1 MYRFH
6 LDKAIATWRERLRR
20 DRAFLADDLD
30 ELETHLRDHIDRL
43 VAVGLTERDAF
54 KAARQRLGS
63 DVQLASE
70 YRKVRFGRRKRARHV
85 WKNTRWEAGML
96 GNYAKIALRNF
107 RRQKGYAFIN
117 VVGLGIG
124 IAGFLLI
131 FLYLRHEYS
140 FDTYHEKGDRI
151 YRLVEYGGFGEKRW
165 DGSVSGDPVPAMRDV
180 YADVED
186 ATKFKSCGSDR
197 VQVEG
202 EVYRDIGMRCTES
215 SLFTI
220 FSFGLL
226 KGNPET
232 VLDRP
237 NTAVIT
243 RSLARRIFGDEEPVG
258 KLLPI
263 RFYEEERMFEIT
275 GLMADV
281 PANTHIN
288 FDLLLSYESLRSTN
302 RCLDCGQ
309 PMYALLEPRA
319 DPEAVAAR
327 TLKLIRDT
335 QHKEDVED
343 LRLEPLADVHFSEIY
358 AERQGDIRYVRL
370 LSAIALVVLLIACAN
385 YMNLATARSILR
397 TREVGMRK
405 VVGAHRSQIVCQF
418 LVETVLLT
426 LLALPLALL
435 LLFAALPA
443 FNALAGTEIAL
454 GWRENL
460 GLLGAVVGVTVL
472 VGMLAGGYP
481 ALFLARFQPIEVLR
495 GRLPSGFSNA
505 TLRRVLVVFQFAA
518 TIILLIGTAV
528 IVSQLQY
535 MQHRKLGFD
544 AEQVVL
550 VDVGDPL
557 LQDQPDVLKQE
568 FRKVIGVIDA
578 SAGYGYPGTNGF
590 HGRRFIA
597 RPFADKERHV
607 TIATPAID
615 ADFLETMRI
624 SLLAG
629 QNISKQPWDERS
641 EEIGEAL
648 INEAGVRAMEWES
661 PQAALGQEIYRAVI
675 VGVVPDFNFESL
687 HKPIEPL
694 LMVQRG
700 GSAFTVALRLE
711 AGNIPNTLAG
721 LKRAWEA
728 TETTAPFEFSFL
740 TDELNQLYEQEQ
752 RTAKVFGA
760 FAALAVLI
768 ACLGLLGLAAFT
780 AARRT
785 KEVGIRKVLG
795 ASVPNIVAL
804 LTKDFLLLVAVAF
817 VIAVPV
823 AYLAVQRWLEDFAY
837 RIDVPWTVFAGTG
850 LAVLA
855 VALLTVSYQAIR
867 AALADPVES
876 VRYE

>member
-1 MYRFH
+1 MYGFH
-6 LDKAIATWRERLRR
+6 LDKAIAAWRERLRR
-20 DRAFLADDLD
+20 NRAFLTDDLD
-30 ELETHLRDHIDRL
+30 ELEAHLRDHIDRL
-43 VAVGLTERDAF
+43 VEVGLSEQDAF
-54 KAARQRLGS
+54 KAAQQRLGP

-70 YRKVRFGRRKRARHV
+70 YRKVRFGRRKRARHL
-85 WKNTRWEAGML
+85 WKNMRWEAGML

-107 RRQKGYAFIN
+107 RRQKGYALIN

-131 FLYLRHEYS
+131 FLYLRYEYS

-151 YRLVEYGGFGEKRW
+151 YRLVEYDGLGEKSW
-165 DGSVSGDPVPAMRDV
+165 NSYVSGDPVPTMRDV

-186 ATKFKSCGSDR
+186 AAKLKTCGLDR
-197 VQVEG
+197 VQVAG
-202 EVYRDIGMRCTES
+202 EVYLDIEMRCTSS
-215 SLFTI
+215 SLFNI
-220 FSFGLL
+220 FSFDLL
-226 KGNPET
+226 QGDPET

-243 RSLARRIFGDEEPVG
+243 RSLARRIFGNEDPVG
-258 KLLPI
+258 KTLPI
-263 RFYEEERMFEIT
+263 YLGDEEQLFEIT

-281 PANTHIN
+281 PANTHID
-288 FDLLLSYESLRSTN
+288 FDLLLSYESLRSTPI
-302 RCLDCGQ
+302 CLDCGQ
-309 PMYALLEPRA
+309 PMYALLEPGA

-327 TLKLIRDT
+327 ALNLIRDT
-335 QHKEDVED
+335 QGKEYVED
-343 LRLEPLADVHFSEIY
+343 LRLEPLADVHFSEIP

-405 VVGAHRSQIVCQF
+405 VVGAHRSQIVRQF
-418 LVETVLLT
+418 LVETVFLT

-435 LLFAALPA
+435 LLFAALPT

-460 GLLGAVVGVTVL
+460 GLLGAVAGVTVL
-472 VGMLAGGYP
+472 VGLLAGGYP
-481 ALFLARFQPIEVLR
+481 ALFLARFQPVEVLR
-495 GRLPSGFSNA
+495 GRLPSGFSSA

-518 TIILLIGTAV
+518 TIILLIGTVA
-528 IVSQLQY
+528 IVRQLQY
-535 MQHRKLGFD
+535 MQQKKLGFD

-550 VDVGDPL
+550 VSVTDPQL
-557 LQDQPDVLKQE
+557 TKQARTLKQE
-568 FRKVIGVIDA
+568 FLRLPGVLNA
-578 SAGYGYPGTNGF
+578 SAGSGIPGQQRFLMMQDTRLPLGED
-590 HGRRFIA
+590 GPSIRFIL
-597 RPFADKERHV
+597 PQV
-607 TIATPAID
+607 D
-615 ADFLETMRI
+615 ADLLETMHI
-624 SLLAG
+624 PLLAG
-629 QNISKQPWDERS
+629 RNFTNLERS
-641 EEIGEAL
+641 WDDVEVI
-648 INEAGVRAMEWES
+648 INEAAVE
-661 PQAALGQEIYRAVI
+661 ALGWASPKDAIGEKIDSIFAVI
-675 VGVVPDFNFESL
+675 GVVPDFHFQSL
-687 HKPIEPL
+687 HQAIAPVI
-694 LMVQRG
+694 MQRSTKG
-700 GSAFTVALRLE
+700 GVIALRL
-711 AGNIPNTLAG
+711 AGGNVPGVLAE
-721 LKRAWEA
+721 LERTWKA
-728 TETTAPFEFSFL
+728 TGTSMPFEFSFL

-760 FAALAVLI
+760 FAMLAVLI

-817 VIAVPV
+817 VIAAPV
-823 AYLAVQRWLEDFAY
+823 AYFAVQRWLGDFAY
-837 RIDVPWTVFAGTG
+837 RIDVPWTVFVGTG
-850 LAVLA
+850 IAVLA